1 MPDDASIRAELAL
14 VGPSGGRFLL
24 LSETASKLLE
34 LVVSG
39 RSPETSSRRVMRL
52 AAMDSSFLGWLM
64 DCVTG
69 GYRSCSS
76 GESLREPVA
85 WSTVETDLERWVH
98 QSLMPLIGNHVC
110 TVQLTSAEYEGWN
123 AAQSHL
129 KQALND
135 CEYRAA
141 ESLRDQWDARA
152 LWTNYL
158 FTWIV
163 GLKASDGSV
172 GWWSSR
178 HCLADDVRKESSDW
192 LNFAQSVVDRL
203 DEMPQPSE
211 TSCLSNSSSA
221 RAVCTYEK
229 IFQRLHRLEELESR
243 FDEALECEKIAAMK
257 ELAYGASHEINNPL
271 ANISSRAQMLLRG
284 EQDAERRRVLATINS
299 QAFRAHEMIADMMLF
314 AKPPKLQRETI
325 DWAAFVKE
333 VFESCEYEIP
343 AGIRWNLTSPA
354 SDVRIEADPAQL
366 ATAIHAV
373 WKNAIEA
380 VGETG
385 EISVYA
391 DDVDTDSGDVCRRW
405 AQLEVRDTGPGIRPE
420 VRRHLF
426 DPFYSGREAGRGLG
440 FGLSKAWS
448 IVDLHGGT
456 IIVHSDIGGPTSIT
470 IRLPATD
477 FGIRA

>member
-1 MPDDASIRAELAL
+1 
-14 VGPSGGRFLL
+14 
-24 LSETASKLLE
+24 
-34 LVVSG
+34 
-39 RSPETSSRRVMRL
+39 
-52 AAMDSSFLGWLM
+52 
-64 DCVTG
+64 
-69 GYRSCSS
+69 
-76 GESLREPVA
+76 
-85 WSTVETDLERWVH
+85 
-98 QSLMPLIGNHVC
+98 
-110 TVQLTSAEYEGWN
+110 
-123 AAQSHL
+123 
-129 KQALND
+129 
-135 CEYRAA
+135 
-141 ESLRDQWDARA
+141 
-152 LWTNYL
+152 
-158 FTWIV
+158 
-163 GLKASDGSV
+163 
-172 GWWSSR
+172 
-178 HCLADDVRKESSDW
+178 
-192 LNFAQSVVDRL
+192 
-203 DEMPQPSE
+203 
-211 TSCLSNSSSA
+211 
-221 RAVCTYEK
+221 
-229 IFQRLHRLEELESR
+229 
-243 FDEALECEKIAAMK
+243 
-257 ELAYGASHEINNPL
+257 
-271 ANISSRAQMLLRG
+271 
-284 EQDAERRRVLATINS
+284 
-299 QAFRAHEMIADMMLF
+299 MIADMMLF

-343 AGIRWNLTSPA
+343 AGIRWNLTAPV

-470 IRLPATD
+470 IRLPVTD